1 MIKNVGIFILCF
13 DANDENRVVVC
24 AYAYTGDV
32 PKFLGT
38 WSIDVYGEN
47 SRLESLTSSSIPISI
62 VGYRMEEEADVIP
75 VSEVEF
81 DAKHA
86 KELAEAKEKDA
97 KEAKKFDEKVK
108 KLEYERK
115 IQQMDMAT
123 MLKIMQRQEEMK
135 KNYQK
140 SKDGMTGN

>member
-1 MIKNVGIFILCF
+1 
-13 DANDENRVVVC
+13 
-24 AYAYTGDV
+24 
-32 PKFLGT
+32 
-38 WSIDVYGEN
+38 
-47 SRLESLTSSSIPISI
+47 
-62 VGYRMEEEADVIP
+62 MEEEAEVIP

-81 DAKHA
+81 DAKQA
-86 KELAEAKEKDA
+86 KELAKAKEKDA

-108 KLEYERK
+108 KIEYERK

-140 SKDGMTGN
+140 SKDGVTGS

>member
-1 MIKNVGIFILCF
+1 MAVADNGGTHIDDVNEESTSDVIKKTH
-13 DANDENRVVVC
+13 E
-24 AYAYTGDV
+24 
-32 PKFLGT
+32 
-38 WSIDVYGEN
+38 
-47 SRLESLTSSSIPISI
+47 
-62 VGYRMEEEADVIP
+62 VIP

-81 DAKHA
+81 DAKQA
-86 KELAEAKEKDA
+86 KELAKAKEKDA

-108 KLEYERK
+108 KVEYERK

-140 SKDGMTGN
+140 SRDGVTGS